1 MAQSQRIGEEVK
13 SIIRKVGLRATPAR
27 LLTYEILRQSGMPM
41 THAEVTEQLEPKG
54 IDKATVFRNLNDL
67 VEAGLLRK
75 TELGD
80 RVWRF
85 EVADLNAS
93 DGGLH
98 PHFLCVDCGTVACMS
113 DVRLTASSQR
123 ESEKFGDVTEI
134 LLRGHCR
141 ECSPAAGAK

>member
-1 MAQSQRIGEEVK
+1 MAKSQRVGGETKE
-13 SIIRKVGLRATPAR
+13 IIRKAGLRATPAR
-27 LLTYEILRQSGMPM
+27 LMTYEYLRKSGMPM
-41 THAEVTEQLEPKG
+41 THLEVAMHLGSQG
-54 IDKATVFRNLNDL
+54 IDKATAFRNLNDL

-85 EVADLNAS
+85 EVADLHSA

-113 DVRLTASSQR
+113 DVKLTASSQR

-141 ECSPAAGAK
+141 ECSTAVGAK